1 MYNVVSASIIKIK
14 KMVSSRYCDNNI
26 FWNLETIK
34 WDHTYLIQDTF
45 WLELHTA
52 QIADPVLK

>member
-1 MYNVVSASIIKIK
+1 
-14 KMVSSRYCDNNI
+14 MVSSRYCDNNI